1 MGDFTSTAASWL
13 QTLVVSSAALAVG
26 LLGILY
32 VYQEKLLYFPSM
44 PGVSRLT
51 TENPEG
57 YRHPNEYGIDY
68 EDVFIPCADGI
79 KIHAWLMKQPQPTTV
94 PTIVFF
100 HGNAGNIGYRLP
112 NAAKMYR
119 HLECNILLVDYRGF
133 GMSDGEPTERGLQLD
148 AEGVVDYLHSRGASS
163 VVDPS
168 KLIVFG
174 RSLGGAVA
182 VYVASTRPT
191 KVAGLIVENTFLSIS
206 AMVDQVMPWLS
217 YVKPVVLRLDW
228 SNEGR
233 IPTLTHPILFVAGE
247 RDELVP
253 HTHMQKLHALATK
266 SIRRQWLPI
275 PRGTHNDSWM
285 RGGLDY
291 FFALKRFIDSAVGES
306 TPPSSD
312 TANTSERHQEDGAS
326 IVSSDEADDGLD
338 HSHIPNMLDQHSLL
352 FQRPGKIHHDEM

>member
-1 MGDFTSTAASWL
+1 
-13 QTLVVSSAALAVG
+13 SSAALAVG

-44 PGVSRLT
+44 PGVSKLT
-51 TENPEG
+51 TENPEGTASIIPNALDFSLVMHDDAG

-68 EDVFIPCADGI
+68 EDVFILCADGI

-100 HGNAGNIGYRLP
+100 HGNAGSTSISLVLHQFP
-112 NAAKMYR
+112 F
-119 HLECNILLVDYRGF
+119 ILLIH
-133 GMSDGEPTERGLQLD
+133 PPL
-148 AEGVVDYLHSRGASS
+148 VDYLHSRGASS

-191 KVAGLIVENTFLSIS
+191 QVAGLIVENTFLSIS

-352 FQRPGKIHHDEM
+352 FQRPVKIHHDEM

>member
-44 PGVSRLT
+44 PGVSKLT

-100 HGNAGNIGYRLP
+100 HGNAG
-112 NAAKMYR
+112 
-119 HLECNILLVDYRGF
+119 
-133 GMSDGEPTERGLQLD
+133 
-148 AEGVVDYLHSRGASS
+148 SS
-163 VVDPS
+163 S
-168 KLIVFG
+168 I
-174 RSLGGAVA
+174 SL
-182 VYVASTRPT
+182 
-191 KVAGLIVENTFLSIS
+191 VAGLIVENTFLSIS

-352 FQRPGKIHHDEM
+352 FQRPGKMHHDEM